1 MPPQQ
6 DSFSNEQNEQIDTVQ
21 LPPQPTTSER
31 IARNPLLIP
40 GAILLG
46 ALIIGISLIIGL
58 SAGSGGGNL
67 AAGAA
72 GAEGETQAV
81 NVKDVDIDGAPYIG
95 NKNAPVTLVYWS
107 DFQCPYC
114 KAFEVGGVP
123 AINTKIPTAMPDI
136 IEKYVDTGK
145 VKVVFKEFAFLG
157 DDSVTAA
164 EYSYAVWELYSKDFY
179 SWRVAMMK
187 AQDEEHGGFGDAP
200 SIDDMIRTQFSQMD
214 LSKIKQRIVAKK
226 DQYATMIEADKA
238 EGGKFGI
245 NGTPGFITGTKR
257 IGGDAPFATFA
268 AAIDPQ
274 LK

>member
-1 MPPQQ
+1 MPPDRDQFSVEVDVVQQ
-6 DSFSNEQNEQIDTVQ
+6 R
-21 LPPQPTTSER
+21 PQSPNLSDR
-31 IARNPLLIP
+31 ISQNPLLIP

-46 ALIIGISLIIGL
+46 AVIIGISLMIGL
-58 SAGSGGGNL
+58 RAGSAGGNL

-72 GAEGETQAV
+72 GAEGDTQAV

-95 NKNAPVTLVYWS
+95 NKSAPVTLVYWS

-157 DDSVTAA
+157 PDSVTAA
-164 EYSYAVWELYSKDFY
+164 EYSYAVWELYPKHFY

-187 AQDEEHGGFGDAP
+187 AQDEEHGGFGDP
-200 SIDDMIRTQFSQMD
+200 ESIDALIRKQFPQFD
-214 LSKIKQRIVAKK
+214 LAKIKQRIMAKK

-238 EGGKFGI
+238 EGQKFGI
-245 NGTPGFITGTKR
+245 NGTPGFITGTKL